1 MVFRK
6 KNKFLYLL
14 AFVLFIL
21 SALYGLVLRWNFTYP
36 LPFIN
41 YHHFLQ
47 SHSHVAF
54 LGWGYLATIGVLL
67 NYFVE
72 VTTKQK
78 KVYKITLSI
87 IVITITLMLISFP
100 LGGYKVFSIVL
111 LSVFGLASYV
121 LSYRFLKDIKGNS
134 VAHKLIK
141 YGIYYYILSSL
152 ATWFLAVVLVTQ
164 GKGNLYHNTV
174 YFYLHFL
181 YNGYFVFV
189 LFGILFKIFETQK
202 IIISKKMQENFF
214 LYLNVA
220 CIPAYALSVL
230 WSGVS
235 SVYYVIGFAA
245 SILQFISLIFLL
257 KIVRHSLPQLKWNSL
272 SKLLLKFGLIAY
284 SFKIIIQIASA
295 FPVIVAKSIALK
307 PFFIIGYLHLFT
319 LAFMSVVL
327 LLILIQLKIIV
338 VKNLLSKIGII
349 TFLIGIFITETL
361 LFTQGFIF
369 LNGFTPI
376 KNYNLLLLIF
386 SAFMVIGLIT
396 VFINQFNLRILRGSA

>member
-1 MVFRK
+1 MAFK
-6 KNKFLYLL
+6 KENTLLYLL
-14 AFVLFIL
+14 AFILFIL
-21 SALYGLVLRWNFTYP
+21 SAFYGLVLRWNFTFP
-36 LPFIN
+36 LSFVN
-41 YHHFLQ
+41 YQHFLQ

-78 KVYKITLSI
+78 KIYKITLLI
-87 IVITITLMLISFP
+87 IVVTITLMLISFP
-100 LGGYKVFSIVL
+100 LGGYKIFSIVL

-121 LSYRFLKDIKGNS
+121 LSYRFLKDIKGKS
-134 VAHKLIK
+134 IATKFIK

-152 ATWFLAVVLVTQ
+152 ATWFLAIVLVTQ
-164 GKGNLYHNTV
+164 GKGDLYHNTV

-189 LFGILFKIFETQK
+189 LFGFLFRIFDKQK
-202 IIISKKMQENFF
+202 ITISKKLQENFF

-245 SILQFISLIFLL
+245 SILQLFSLYFLL
-257 KIVRHSLPQLKWNSL
+257 KIIRQALKQLSWSVL
-272 SKLLLKFGLIAY
+272 SKILLKFGLIAY
-284 SFKIIIQIASA
+284 SLKIVIQVASA
-295 FPVIVAKSIALK
+295 FPAIVKKSIALK

-319 LAFMSVVL
+319 LAFMSVIL
-327 LLILIQLKIIV
+327 LLILDKLGKINI
-338 VKNLLSKIGII
+338 KGFTSKIGLI
-349 TFLIGIFITETL
+349 TFLTGIFITETL
-361 LFTQGFIF
+361 LFTQGFIYM
-369 LNGFTPI
+369 NGFTPI

-386 SAFMVIGLIT
+386 SAFMVIGLI
-396 VFINQFNLRILRGSA
+396 VIFINQFNKRNTLIN